1 MNAQRRG
8 ANSTRRT
15 FMKAA
20 SAGAA
25 AVGASALLPGSAAA
39 DDDDDDDYDGL
50 LVFVYDDSP
59 AEDYSKTYR
68 VHREYDVPGVIG
80 ACPGLMEQGS
90 SDWLLPG
97 HAQAMH
103 QDGWEFMSHTLI
115 HRDLGEVAVLDDVE
129 AGETEIP
136 VQSNLAGRFEGD
148 PIVFIDGDREVEAT
162 VAGQRD
168 GGGGGGD
175 DVDPDEEDLVDDEDG
190 DTRYLVIEEGLE
202 EDISSDAVVRYTD
215 EFTSEIL
222 EESQAMLESWLSDQG
237 GVVNGYV
244 HTYDRYEGVQNFV
257 PEFYDSIPNARPGR
271 GGLNPEH
278 DPDPLQLHRAYYQTD
293 SMDEDEL
300 LSFLD
305 SVAAEPDF
313 GILAG
318 HSHFDSLP
326 PERIEFAI
334 EAALERNIKIVTMQE
349 ALHHLG
355 VLEVQ
360 DEQIRASMEEDG
372 DEDEG
377 DDDAA
382 GDDDAGSDDAG
393 ADDAGADDAG
403 ADDSTAGDDDDA
415 AAADGDSEG
424 FFDRIMAFLRSL
436 FGR

>member
-20 SAGAA
+20 GAGAT

-39 DDDDDDDYDGL
+39 DDDDDDYDGL
-50 LVFVYDDSP
+50 LVFIYDDSP

-80 ACPGLMEQGS
+80 ACPGLMEQGT

-162 VAGQRD
+162 VAGRREGSEEVD
-168 GGGGGGD
+168 EDD
-175 DVDPDEEDLVDDEDG
+175 DVDEEDLEDEEEADE
-190 DTRYLVIEEGLE
+190 TRYLVLEEGLE

-257 PEFYDSIPNARPGR
+257 PEFYDSNPNAQPGR

-293 SMDEDEL
+293 AMDDDEL

-305 SVAAEPDF
+305 NVASEPDF
-313 GILAG
+313 GILAA

-326 PERIEFAI
+326 EERIEFAI

-355 VLEVQ
+355 VMEVQ
-360 DEQIRASMEEDG
+360 DEQIAARMEED
-372 DEDEG
+372 DSEG
-377 DDDAA
+377 DDG
-382 GDDDAGSDDAG
+382 GDSDEDDDAG
-393 ADDAGADDAG
+393 ADDGGADDEG
-403 ADDSTAGDDDDA
+403 TDDGE